1 MLPIDLTTLNK
12 PAPVNPLAAWV
23 AACVIGWC
31 LITGWPM
38 AEEKKEKEE

>member
-23 AACVIGWC
+23 AAYW
-31 LITGWPM
+31 TGLCWWLNWPM
-38 AEEKKEKEE
+38 AEEKKEKE